1 MLRQRALS
9 AAVFV
14 PPLLIVL
21 ALGEPWFAGLIAV
34 FVAIAA
40 WEAVRL
46 LRAAGYPA
54 IPALAVAGALAV
66 AADMAATAQLR
77 SYADLLVAA
86 VVVVTA
92 IAAFA
97 EKDSEAGFG
106 AWIGTAFA
114 AVYVGMLG
122 ALVRLGQVAPPFA
135 GSAPCPTWSSW
146 ATVPSCAVVPIAGS
160 DLIAQLGAERAWILL
175 VILLVWSFDT
185 GAYCVGIALGKR
197 KFLAHISPSKSYWGL
212 FGGFAAAT
220 AVAVAG
226 LWQLGQPPVMGLLLG
241 PLVGAAAQAGDLAE
255 SMLKRAAGAKDS
267 GGLIPGHGGILDR
280 VDSFIFAAP
289 VAAVFVAALVR

>member
-1 MLRQRALS
+1 MGQRALS
-9 AAVFV
+9 AAIFV
-14 PPLLIVL
+14 PPLLVVI
-21 ALGEPWFAGLIAV
+21 ALGEPWFGALIAV

-54 IPALAVAGALAV
+54 VPVIAVAGALAV
-66 AADMAATAQLR
+66 AADVASISELR
-77 SYADLLVAA
+77 PYADLALAAVLVVAA
-86 VVVVTA
+86 LAVFLNPDARTG
-92 IAAFA
+92 FA
-97 EKDSEAGFG
+97 S
-106 AWIGTAFA
+106 WLGTAFA

-122 ALVRLGQVAPPFA
+122 GLVRLGQAAPPMRPD
-135 GSAPCPTWSSW
+135 AP
-146 ATVPSCAVVPIAGS
+146 A
-160 DLIAQLGAERAWILL
+160 AQLGAERGWILL

-185 GAYCVGIALGKR
+185 GAYGVGVALGKR
-197 KFLAHISPSKSYWGL
+197 KFLSHISPSKSYWGL
-212 FGGFAAAT
+212 FGGVAAST

-226 LWQLGQPPVMGLLLG
+226 LWALGQPPAVGLALG
-241 PLVGAAAQAGDLAE
+241 PVIGVVAQAGDLAE

-289 VAAVFVAALVR
+289 IAAIFVTALAR